1 MLGNAWLFAI
11 LAAAFLVHPL
21 PATAD
26 ETQSM
31 MNGAPNAD
39 ATLRDKKGNAGPPVE
54 GADPG
59 MLKSA
64 PEHDDKSM
72 VGKPPQAGMYPTFAC
87 PARARPERPSR
98 GNNAGGIGCGL
109 CYAVAARPTPRSR
122 Q

>member
-1 MLGNAWLFAI
+1 MRGKALLLVI
-11 LAAAFLVHPL
+11 LTIAFLAGPP

-59 MLKSA
+59 MVKSA
-64 PEHDDKSM
+64 PLRDKPM
-72 VGKPPQAGMYPTFAC
+72 VEKPPQVRMDPGIQVPGASPSGI
-87 PARARPERPSR
+87 PASPK
-98 GNNAGGIGCGL
+98 
-109 CYAVAARPTPRSR
+109 
-122 Q
+122 

>member
-1 MLGNAWLFAI
+1 MLGKALMLAI
-11 LAAAFLVHPL
+11 PMAAFQVRLL
-21 PATAD
+21 PAAAD

-72 VGKPPQAGMYPTFAC
+72 VGKPPQAGMYPDIRVPGAS
-87 PARARPERPSR
+87 PS
-98 GNNAGGIGCGL
+98 G
-109 CYAVAARPTPRSR
+109 TPVPRK
-122 Q
+122 